1 MKIDFPVS
9 IGLIGAPSSG
19 KEDLADAFVGISA
32 DWFAENKAEF
42 QVIPNSGRLIEEK
55 GQAMGV
61 FGDGTDDL
69 RAFFL
74 RFEAEQKAWADGIST
89 LSLGTAV
96 ENIAHCG
103 VNLENI
109 MTGVTLPNQQERM
122 QKQQVIMTA
131 LTFLFLERF
140 RYLFGFYVPTP
151 TTAIILPDGEDAD
164 ATYSRRVDSAIRT
177 IFNNFGMRLQ
187 VLDQPTVE
195 EKAQEMF
202 DTVKNIVENGPP
214 ELPIEETEQPG
225 ESDVDVDVPPVA
237 EITLAE

>member
-1 MKIDFPVS
+1 MKIDFPIS
-9 IGLIGAPSSG
+9 IGLIGAPGSG
-19 KEDLADAFVGISA
+19 KENLADAFLGISA

-42 QVIPNSGRLIEEK
+42 EVIPNGGRLVEEK

-69 RAFFL
+69 RANFL
-74 RFEAEQKAWADGIST
+74 RFEAEQAAWAKGVST

-109 MTGVTLPNQQERM
+109 MTGVTLPNQQERI
-122 QKQQVIMTA
+122 QKQQILMTT

-140 RYLFGFYVPTP
+140 RYLFGFYLPHPGTALIVPGQ
-151 TTAIILPDGEDAD
+151 DDAEN
-164 ATYSRRVDSAIRT
+164 AYNQRVDGAIRT
-177 IFNNFGMRLQ
+177 IFGQFGMRLQ
-187 VLDQPTVE
+187 VLDQPTIE

-202 DTVKNIVENGPP
+202 DTVKTIVENGPP
-214 ELPIEETEQPG
+214 ELEAEESEV
-225 ESDVDVDVPPVA
+225 EEIDVPPVLEA
-237 EITLAE
+237 TLAE